1 MIKSREKRKF
11 SILFYFFK
19 YDKYIILFLF
29 ILLSALLSEKFFTLK
44 NITNLLKQHSAIGI
58 VAIAELIVIL
68 TGGIDLSVGSI
79 TSLCGIIVAL
89 LLKTDI
95 SWPMAAIIAIL
106 AGIGVGTLN
115 GILVSV
121 TNITPFIATL
131 GGMTIYRGLGLLL
144 SRGRQVFYDNPGFLL
159 LGREKIWGVIPYL
172 TLFLI
177 FIAVVI
183 HLFLSN
189 LIAGRF
195 IRGIGGNKEA
205 VRLAGINT
213 ILYES
218 FAYSISGFLCGIAGV
233 LMASRLTLGTNVV
246 GEGWELIAIAAVM
259 VGGGSFIG
267 GIGDVVGT
275 IIGVIILGLIG
286 NIMNLVGIT
295 IFWQQ
300 IIRGIIILLAVFS
313 STRKIGFKGV

>member
-1 MIKSREKRKF
+1 MKSEKKRKS
-11 SILFYFFK
+11 SIVFYFLK

-44 NITNLLKQHSAIGI
+44 NITNLLKQNSAIGI

-89 LLKTDI
+89 LLKTGV
-95 SWPMAAIIAIL
+95 SWPMAALIAIL
-106 AGIGVGTLN
+106 VGIGVGALN
-115 GILVSV
+115 GFLVSV
-121 TNITPFIATL
+121 ANITPFIATL

-144 SRGRQVFYDNPGFLL
+144 SRGRQIFYDNPGFLL
-159 LGREKIWGVIPYL
+159 LGREEIWGAIPYI
-172 TLFLI
+172 TIFLI
-177 FIAVVI
+177 VLAVII
-183 HLFLSN
+183 HIFLNN
-189 LIAGRF
+189 LVAGRF

-213 ILYES
+213 TLYES
-218 FAYSISGFLCGIAGV
+218 LAYLISGFLCAIAGI

-246 GEGWELIAIAAVM
+246 GQGWELIAIAAVM
-259 VGGGSFIG
+259 IGGGSFIG

-286 NIMNLVGIT
+286 NTMNLAGIT

-313 STRKIGFKGV
+313 STRKTSFKGI

>member
-1 MIKSREKRKF
+1 MKSKEKRKL
-11 SILFYFFK
+11 SIVFYFLK

-44 NITNLLKQHSAIGI
+44 NITNLLKQNSAIGI

-89 LLKTDI
+89 LLKTGV
-95 SWPMAAIIAIL
+95 SWPMAALIAML
-106 AGIGVGTLN
+106 VGIGVGALN

-121 TNITPFIATL
+121 ANITPFIATL

-144 SRGRQVFYDNPGFLL
+144 SRGRQIFYDNPGFLL
-159 LGREKIWGVIPYL
+159 LGREEIWGVIPYI
-172 TLFLI
+172 TLSLI
-177 FIAVVI
+177 VIAVII
-183 HLFLSN
+183 HIFLSN
-189 LIAGRF
+189 LVAGRF

-218 FAYSISGFLCGIAGV
+218 FAYLISGFLCGIAGV

-246 GEGWELIAIAAVM
+246 GQGWELIAIAAVM
-259 VGGGSFIG
+259 IGGGSFIG

-286 NIMNLVGIT
+286 NTMNLAGIT

-313 STRKIGFKGV
+313 STRKTSFKGV

>member
-1 MIKSREKRKF
+1 MKSEKK
-11 SILFYFFK
+11 SKSSVVFYFLK

-44 NITNLLKQHSAIGI
+44 NITNLLKQNSAIGI

-89 LLKTDI
+89 LLKTGV
-95 SWPMAAIIAIL
+95 SWPMAVLIAIL
-106 AGIGVGTLN
+106 AGIGVGALN
-115 GILVSV
+115 GFLVSV
-121 TNITPFIATL
+121 ANITPFIATL

-144 SRGRQVFYDNPGFLL
+144 SRGRQIFYDNPGFLL
-159 LGREKIWGVIPYL
+159 LGREEIWGAIPYI
-172 TLFLI
+172 TIFLI
-177 FIAVVI
+177 VLAVII
-183 HLFLSN
+183 HIFLNN
-189 LIAGRF
+189 LVAGRF

-213 ILYES
+213 TLYES
-218 FAYSISGFLCGIAGV
+218 LAYLISGFLCAIAGI

-246 GEGWELIAIAAVM
+246 GQGWELIAIAAVM
-259 VGGGSFIG
+259 IGGGSFIG
-267 GIGDVVGT
+267 GIGDVAGT

-286 NIMNLVGIT
+286 NTMNLAGIT

-313 STRKIGFKGV
+313 STRKTSFKGI

>member
-1 MIKSREKRKF
+1 MKSKEKRKL
-11 SILFYFFK
+11 SIVFYFLK

-44 NITNLLKQHSAIGI
+44 NITNLLKQNSAIGI

-89 LLKTDI
+89 LLKTGF
-95 SWPMAAIIAIL
+95 SWPMAALIAIL
-106 AGIGVGTLN
+106 VGIGVGALN

-121 TNITPFIATL
+121 ANITPFIATL

-144 SRGRQVFYDNPGFLL
+144 SRGRQIFYDNPGFLL
-159 LGREKIWGVIPYL
+159 LGREEIWGAIPYI
-172 TLFLI
+172 TIFLI
-177 FIAVVI
+177 VFAVII
-183 HLFLSN
+183 HIFSN
-189 LIAGRF
+189 NLVAGRF

-218 FAYSISGFLCGIAGV
+218 FAYLISGFLCGIAGV

-246 GEGWELIAIAAVM
+246 GQGWELIAIAAVM
-259 VGGGSFIG
+259 IGGGSFIG

-286 NIMNLVGIT
+286 NTMNLAGIT

-313 STRKIGFKGV
+313 STRKTSFKGV

>member
-1 MIKSREKRKF
+1 MKSKEKRKL
-11 SILFYFFK
+11 SMVFYFLK

-44 NITNLLKQHSAIGI
+44 NITNLLKQNSAIGI

-89 LLKTDI
+89 LLKTGF
-95 SWPMAAIIAIL
+95 SWPMAALIAML
-106 AGIGVGTLN
+106 VGIGVGALN

-121 TNITPFIATL
+121 ANITPFIATL

-144 SRGRQVFYDNPGFLL
+144 SRGRQIFYDNPGFLL
-159 LGREKIWGVIPYL
+159 LGREEIWGVIPYI
-172 TLFLI
+172 TLSLI
-177 FIAVVI
+177 VIAVII
-183 HLFLSN
+183 HIFLSN
-189 LIAGRF
+189 LVAGRF

-218 FAYSISGFLCGIAGV
+218 FAYLISGFLCGIAGV

-246 GEGWELIAIAAVM
+246 GQGWELIAIAAVM
-259 VGGGSFIG
+259 IGGGSFIG

-286 NIMNLVGIT
+286 NTMNLAGIT

-313 STRKIGFKGV
+313 STRKTSFKGV

>member
-1 MIKSREKRKF
+1 MKSEKKRKS
-11 SILFYFFK
+11 SIVFYFLK

-44 NITNLLKQHSAIGI
+44 NITNLLKQNSAIGI

-89 LLKTDI
+89 LLKTGV
-95 SWPMAAIIAIL
+95 SWPMAALIAIL
-106 AGIGVGTLN
+106 VGIGVGALN
-115 GILVSV
+115 GFLVSV
-121 TNITPFIATL
+121 ANITPFIATL

-144 SRGRQVFYDNPGFLL
+144 SRGRQIFYDNPGFLL
-159 LGREKIWGVIPYL
+159 LGREEIWGAIPYI
-172 TLFLI
+172 TIFLI
-177 FIAVVI
+177 VLAVII
-183 HLFLSN
+183 HIFLNN
-189 LIAGRF
+189 LVAGRF

-213 ILYES
+213 TLYES
-218 FAYSISGFLCGIAGV
+218 LAYLISGFLCAIAGI

-246 GEGWELIAIAAVM
+246 GQGWELIAIAAVM
-259 VGGGSFIG
+259 IGGGSFIG
-267 GIGDVVGT
+267 GIGDVAGT

-286 NIMNLVGIT
+286 NTMNLTGIT

-313 STRKIGFKGV
+313 STRKTSFKGI

>member
-1 MIKSREKRKF
+1 
-11 SILFYFFK
+11 
-19 YDKYIILFLF
+19 
-29 ILLSALLSEKFFTLK
+29 LLSALLSEKFFTLE
-44 NITNLLKQHSAIGI
+44 NITNLLKQNSAIGI

-89 LLKTDI
+89 LLKTGF
-95 SWPMAAIIAIL
+95 SWPMAALIAIL
-106 AGIGVGTLN
+106 VGIGVGALN

-121 TNITPFIATL
+121 ANITPFIATL

-144 SRGRQVFYDNPGFLL
+144 SRGRQIFYDNPEFLL
-159 LGREKIWGVIPYL
+159 LGREEIWGVIPYI
-172 TLFLI
+172 TIFLI
-177 FIAVVI
+177 VFAVII
-183 HLFLSN
+183 HIFLNN
-189 LIAGRF
+189 LVAGRF

-213 ILYES
+213 TLYES
-218 FAYSISGFLCGIAGV
+218 LAYLISGFLCAIAGI

-246 GEGWELIAIAAVM
+246 GQGWELIAIAAVM
-259 VGGGSFIG
+259 IGGGSFIG
-267 GIGDVVGT
+267 GIGDVAGT

-286 NIMNLVGIT
+286 NTMNLAGIT

-313 STRKIGFKGV
+313 STRKTSFKGV

>member
-1 MIKSREKRKF
+1 MKSKEKRKF

-29 ILLSALLSEKFFTLK
+29 ILLSALLSDKFFTLK
-44 NITNLLKQHSAIGI
+44 NITNLLKQNSAIGI

-89 LLKTDI
+89 LLKTDF
-95 SWPMAAIIAIL
+95 SWPMAALIAML
-106 AGIGVGTLN
+106 VGMGLGALN

-121 TNITPFIATL
+121 ANITPFIATL

-144 SRGRQVFYDNPGFLL
+144 SRGRQIFYDNPGFLL
-159 LGREKIWGVIPYL
+159 LGRGEIWGVIPYI

-177 FIAVVI
+177 VIAVII
-183 HLFLSN
+183 HIFLSN
-189 LIAGRF
+189 LVAGRF

-218 FAYSISGFLCGIAGV
+218 FAYLISGFLCGIAGV

-246 GEGWELIAIAAVM
+246 GQGWELIAIAAVM
-259 VGGGSFIG
+259 IGGGSFIG

-286 NIMNLVGIT
+286 NIMNLAGIT

-313 STRKIGFKGV
+313 STRKTSFKGV

>member
-1 MIKSREKRKF
+1 MKSKEKRKL
-11 SILFYFFK
+11 SIVFYFLK

-29 ILLSALLSEKFFTLK
+29 ILLSALLSEKFFTLE
-44 NITNLLKQHSAIGI
+44 NITNLLKQNSAIGI

-89 LLKTDI
+89 LLKTGF
-95 SWPMAAIIAIL
+95 SWPMAALIAIL
-106 AGIGVGTLN
+106 VGIGVGALN

-121 TNITPFIATL
+121 ANITPFIATL

-144 SRGRQVFYDNPGFLL
+144 SRGRQIFYDNPEFLL
-159 LGREKIWGVIPYL
+159 LGREEIWGVIPYI
-172 TLFLI
+172 TIFLI
-177 FIAVVI
+177 VFAVII
-183 HLFLSN
+183 HIFLNN
-189 LIAGRF
+189 LVAGRF

-213 ILYES
+213 TLYES
-218 FAYSISGFLCGIAGV
+218 LAYLISGFLCAIAGI

-246 GEGWELIAIAAVM
+246 GQGWELIAIAAVM
-259 VGGGSFIG
+259 IGGGSFIG
-267 GIGDVVGT
+267 GIGDVAGT

-286 NIMNLVGIT
+286 NTMNLAGIT

-313 STRKIGFKGV
+313 STRKTSFKGV